1 MNKILLTS
9 IISASLFTLTATSS
23 LSTVQAAELSF
34 AHIETVGT
42 STIEAA
48 ADMAIINVQV
58 SIEGD
63 SAKAAKDKAD
73 EAVSQFMQ
81 RLLKAGVDKK
91 HIQSANLQLNPQYMY
106 VQNEPRKLT
115 GYNASRQ
122 MTITVIDLNSL
133 NELLDSALVE
143 GINNVNNIEL
153 KSSQEAKIIDQARQA
168 AIDDAK
174 QKAQSLAKGFG
185 EQIAGVWQVR
195 YFPQQAN
202 QPEMYRASM
211 KMNADVAQTYQQ
223 GQVAISDR
231 VEVVFRLK

>member
-23 LSTVQAAELSF
+23 LSPVQAAELSF

-42 STIEAA
+42 STIEAV

-58 SIEGD
+58 SIEAN

-153 KSSQEAKIIDQARQA
+153 KSSQETKIIAQARQA

>member
-58 SIEGD
+58 SIEAD

-122 MTITVIDLNSL
+122 KTITVIDLNSL

>member
-9 IISASLFTLTATSS
+9 IISASLFTLSATSS
-23 LSTVQAAELSF
+23 LSPVQAAELSF

-42 STIEAA
+42 NTIEAA

-58 SIEGD
+58 SIEAA

-153 KSSQEAKIIDQARQA
+153 KSSQEAKIIAQARQA

-185 EQIAGVWQVR
+185 EQIAGVWQIR

-223 GQVAISDR
+223 GQVNISDR

>member
-1 MNKILLTS
+1 MNKTLITS
-9 IISASLFTLTATSS
+9 IISTSLFALTATSS

-42 STIEAA
+42 STIEAE

-58 SIEGD
+58 SIEAD

-91 HIQSANLQLNPQYMY
+91 HIQSANLQLNPQYTY

-115 GYNASRQ
+115 GYSASRQ
-122 MTITVIDLNSL
+122 MTITVIDLNRL

-153 KSSQEAKIIDQARQA
+153 KSSQEANIIAQARQA
-168 AIDDAK
+168 AITDAQ

-185 EQIAGVWQVR
+185 EQIAGVWEVR

-223 GQVAISDR
+223 GQVNISDR

>member
-42 STIEAA
+42 STIEAV

-58 SIEGD
+58 SIEAA

-153 KSSQEAKIIDQARQA
+153 KSSQEAKIIAQARQA

-223 GQVAISDR
+223 GQVNISDR

>member
-1 MNKILLTS
+1 MNRPLLISILS
-9 IISASLFTLTATSS
+9 GALFTLTAASS
-23 LSTVQAAELSF
+23 LSTLQAAELSF
-34 AHIETVGT
+34 AHIETEGT
-42 STIEAA
+42 STIEAP

-58 SIEGD
+58 SIEAD

-73 EAVSQFMQ
+73 DAVSQFMQ
-81 RLLKAGVDKK
+81 RLLNAGIDKK
-91 HIQSANLQLNPQYMY
+91 HIQSANLQLNPQYSY

-115 GYNASRQ
+115 GYSANRQ
-122 MTITVIDLNSL
+122 MTVTVMDLNSL

-153 KSSQEAKIIDQARQA
+153 KSSQEAQIIAQARQA
-168 AIDDAK
+168 AINDAK

-185 EQIAGVWQVR
+185 EQIAGVWEVR
-195 YFPQQAN
+195 YFSQQPH

-223 GQVAISDR
+223 GQVTISDR
-231 VEVVFRLK
+231 IEVVFRLK

>member
-23 LSTVQAAELSF
+23 LSPVQAAELSF

-58 SIEGD
+58 SIEAA

-153 KSSQEAKIIDQARQA
+153 KSSQEAKIIAQARQA

-174 QKAQSLAKGFG
+174 QKAQSLTKGFG

-223 GQVAISDR
+223 GQVNISDR

>member
-23 LSTVQAAELSF
+23 LSPVQAAELSF

-58 SIEGD
+58 SIEAD

-122 MTITVIDLNSL
+122 MTITVIDLNNL

-153 KSSQEAKIIDQARQA
+153 KSSQEAKIIAQARQA

-185 EQIAGVWQVR
+185 EQIAGVWQIR

-223 GQVAISDR
+223 GQVNISDR

>member
-23 LSTVQAAELSF
+23 LSPVQAAELSF

-42 STIEAA
+42 STIEAV

-58 SIEGD
+58 SIEAD

-153 KSSQEAKIIDQARQA
+153 KSSQEAKIIAQARQA

>member
-1 MNKILLTS
+1 MNKILLTN

-23 LSTVQAAELSF
+23 LSPVQAAELSF

-42 STIEAA
+42 NTIEAA

-58 SIEGD
+58 SIEAD

-122 MTITVIDLNSL
+122 MTITVIDLNNL

-153 KSSQEAKIIDQARQA
+153 KSSQEAKIIAQARQA